1 MIPVESQQNEIEKYE
16 KLCYL
21 SQFID
26 RLKRNPELNR
36 YPPDIKLETIEP
48 EEKRD
53 IIKNVYSMLDR
64 NYASIGIY
72 DRNIKT
78 QCCNY
83 LNYWL
88 DTLKE
93 KYVTVNKEVND
104 KEWKF
109 VEDLWDNLKS
119 NVTSNFTCERYM
131 DGKSLEEKKKRINLM
146 VYCVNRDEL
155 KDWCGKTSGSRS
167 QNYCTVLPAYVK
179 KNYELLVEEN
189 QCLKHKE
196 RDEDYEF
203 HYSDK
208 CSLHDI
214 PNTFPD
220 YQVEGGIL
228 SEKPSSRNPLTYC
241 ESTQR
246 VTTDFQKFGEENPLP
261 LTSEPSPPHSVSWNS
276 ITYSGLTISGILFSL
291 IFLYKYTSLGSFL
304 RSLIIKKDEMRQYI
318 DAKGKNSLLETS
330 SDYIAYNSENDEY
343 NFSYQSL
350 QI

>member
-1 MIPVESQQNEIEKYE
+1 MRIFYFNFYKLKEKYE
-16 KLCYL
+16 KICHL

-26 RLKRNPELNR
+26 RLKRNPEFNR
-36 YPPDIKLETIEP
+36 YPPDIKLEKIEP
-48 EEKRD
+48 KDKRD

-64 NYASIGIY
+64 NYASINIY

-93 KYVTVNKEVND
+93 KYVTENSEVSY

-119 NVTSNFTCERYM
+119 KITSNFTCERNF
-131 DGKSLEEKKKRINLM
+131 DGKSLEDKKKRINLM

-155 KDWCGKTSGSRS
+155 KNLCSKTVGSSS
-167 QNYCTVLPAYVK
+167 QHYCAVLPEYVK
-179 KNYELLVEEN
+179 KYYELLVKEN
-189 QCLKHKE
+189 QCLKHKDI
-196 RDEDYEF
+196 DEDYVF

-208 CSLHDI
+208 CSLYDI

-220 YQVEGGIL
+220 YQVEGAML
-228 SEKPSSRNPLTYC
+228 SEKPSSRSPLTHC

-246 VTTDFQKFGEENPLP
+246 VTTDFQKFSEDNPLP
-261 LTSEPSPPHSVSWNS
+261 LIAESSSPHSKSWNS
-276 ITYSGLTISGILFSL
+276 IAYTGLTISGIIFSL
-291 IFLYKYTSLGSFL
+291 IFLYRVKIHF
-304 RSLIIKKDEMRQYI
+304 YI
-318 DAKGKNSLLETS
+318 STW
-330 SDYIAYNSENDEY
+330 IFHYNMNYHS
-343 NFSYQSL
+343 
-350 QI
+350 